1 MKAPE
6 TVWMESSRGPRRT
19 VGIRLSGDVLLIV
32 EAAAAQGGLSRNALL
47 EQILE
52 RWAVRWAKTG
62 EAETIR

>member
-32 EAAAAQGGLSRNALL
+32 E
-47 EQILE
+47 QILE
-52 RWAVRWAKTG
+52 RWAVRWAKRG